1 MRILVIGAGK
11 LGSLLAKR
19 LSEKGHEVIV
29 VEKDENRAREIAEQA
44 DVEAFVRDAT
54 DPSVYEEVNI
64 ASIDA
69 VLAVTNK
76 DEVNLFVAM
85 MAREYGVQRIIVKV
99 RDSRIAQI
107 ASRIGIAEY
116 VVVEPKVVGSVIE
129 GVLEGKYS
137 SVDLVPVFAGNFR
150 LVAITINE
158 GSSVEGRLL
167 EEVNYPKDAVKILAV
182 FDGEN
187 FYDPGEIIRLRAGYQ
202 VIALVREDKLDDFL
216 KAFR

>member
-29 VEKDENRAREIAEQA
+29 VEKDENRAKEIAEQA

-64 ASIDA
+64 ASVDA
-69 VLAVTNK
+69 VLAVTNR

-107 ASRIGIAEY
+107 ASRIGIAEH

-150 LVAITINE
+150 LVTIAINE
-158 GSSVEGRLL
+158 GSSIEGRLL

-187 FYDPGEIIRLRAGYQ
+187 FHDPGEVIRLRAGYQ
-202 VIALVREDKLDDFL
+202 VIALVREDKLDEFL

>member
-1 MRILVIGAGK
+1 MRVLVVGAGK

-29 VEKDENRAREIAEQA
+29 IDKDENRARQIAEQA
-44 DVEAFVRDAT
+44 DVEAYARDAT

-64 ASIDA
+64 ATVDA

-76 DEVNLFVAM
+76 DEVNLFIAM

-107 ASRIGIAEY
+107 ASRIGIAEH

-137 SVDLVPVFAGNFR
+137 AVDLVPVFAGNYR
-150 LVAITINE
+150 LVSITISE

-167 EEVNYPKDAVKILAV
+167 EEIDYPREAARIISV
-182 FDGEN
+182 FDGES
-187 FYDPGEIIRLRAGYQ
+187 FHDPGEIIRLRSGYQ
-202 VIALVREDKLDDFL
+202 IIALVREDKLDEFIR
-216 KAFR
+216 AFK